1 MGLQTGADPEYR
13 TEPLQPRVVEASAA
27 RSYHGCPSA
36 MPTSPA
42 REPQLFGWK
51 VSRPGRDSTA
61 DTGDALAVGA
71 VPHLRN
77 QQAGILVDLAVLAIR
92 HAVRSLVR
100 QGHAQGHK
108 GPRRSL
114 QEAAAT
120 RARLADGWV
129 ARRHSG
135 CRGPVDAPGRSAG
148 VGRATCP
155 GPATLE
161 VGCWRQLDHEGHL
174 ACSSRESRLF
184 TRSRPIGDSTHR
196 SPGTFRIALA
206 GPAGCMSL
214 FDEHCQSPARWMCAA
229 GGQTLL
235 LADSCPGRPMWLR
248 CSKFFNVFG

>member
-1 MGLQTGADPEYR
+1 VRAAGAAGAAGAGVGWPGVAGLAGVMLAVAVRGWRGAC
-13 TEPLQPRVVEASAA
+13 SAC
-27 RSYHGCPSA
+27 SVSISIPQEPSA
-36 MPTSPA
+36 GAVSERRAQEGAVAAVPGQSFPLASPA
-42 REPQLFGWK
+42 GAHAGELPRN
-51 VSRPGRDSTA
+51 VSRGLLGGGGRGPGAASR
-61 DTGDALAVGA
+61 GRLALAVA
-71 VPHLRN
+71 LVRR
-77 QQAGILVDLAVLAIR
+77 ILV
-92 HAVRSLVR
+92 
-100 QGHAQGHK
+100 
-108 GPRRSL
+108 P
-114 QEAAAT
+114 
-120 RARLADGWV
+120 
-129 ARRHSG
+129 RHSG